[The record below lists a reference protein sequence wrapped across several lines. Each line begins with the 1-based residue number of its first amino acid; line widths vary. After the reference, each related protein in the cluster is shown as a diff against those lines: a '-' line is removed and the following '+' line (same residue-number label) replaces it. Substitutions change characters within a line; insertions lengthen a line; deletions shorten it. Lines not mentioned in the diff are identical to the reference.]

1 MRITNKQS
9 GFTLV
14 EIIIVISIMGI
25 IGGLSTL
32 IIGRSLDS
40 YAALE
45 RRTDLQTS
53 IRLAVERIS
62 RELRHA
68 LPHSICVSGGAKCA
82 LGVAS
87 GTGTQFYFIPVKDS
101 GRYQDRPGAYP
112 AAGPILRSRLPVSPH
127 SSDRFDVLSTDGANR
142 LKAAAGDWVT
152 VYNLN
157 NSNIYA
163 GPNNIRNR
171 INKIVLKDIKN
182 TAATT
187 DDIDQIQF
195 SDNLSFNN
203 ALPSDQSFSNH
214 SPTRR
219 FHIIEHDK
227 VTLFYLDSGNLYR
240 DTTTFAAPN
249 TATGTPRLLMEN
261 VDACTFTYTPGSQ
274 QRAGLLRIDITIKKQ
289 GEKIQVIHDAHV
301 YNTP

>member
-1 MRITNKQS
+1 MRITIKQS
-9 GFTLV
+9 GFPLV

-32 IIGRSLDS
+32 IIGRSLES

-68 LPHSICVSGGAKCA
+68 LPHSICVHDGTNCN
-82 LGVAS
+82 S
-87 GTGTQFYFIPVKDS
+87 GTGSRFYFIPVKDS
-101 GRYQDRPGAYP
+101 GRYQDRPGTYTAP
-112 AAGPILRSRLPVSPH
+112 PPIQRDRLPVNPQ
-127 SSDRFDVLSTDGANR
+127 SSDRFDVLSTDNVNR
-142 LKAAAGDWVT
+142 LKAAAGDWSV

-157 NSNIYA
+157 NTDIYA

-171 INKIVLKDIKN
+171 INAIVQKDIKN
-182 TAATT
+182 TVPTT

-195 SDNLSFNN
+195 SDNLSFGNP
-203 ALPSDQSFSNH
+203 LPSDQSFANH

-227 VTLFYLDSGNLYR
+227 VTLFYLDGRNLYR
-240 DTTTFAAPN
+240 DSTTFSTPN

-261 VDACTFTYTPGSQ
+261 VDSCIFTYTPGSQ
-274 QRAGLLRIDITIKKQ
+274 QRAGLLRIDITVVKQ
-289 GEKIQVIHDAHV
+289 GEQIQVIHDAHV

>member
-1 MRITNKQS
+1 MRYSNKQS

-25 IGGLSTL
+25 IGGLSSL

-45 RRTDLQTS
+45 RREKLQTS

-68 LPHSICVSGGAKCA
+68 LPHSICVHDGATC
-82 LGVAS
+82 VS
-87 GTGTQFYFIPVKDS
+87 SSQNSFYFMPVQDS
-101 GRYQDRPGAYP
+101 GRYQDRPGAYSAP
-112 AAGPILRSRLPVSPH
+112 PPVLRDRLPVSPQ
-127 SSDRFDVLSTDGANR
+127 SRDQFDVLSTNGTNR
-142 LKAAAGDWVT
+142 LNAVTGDWVV

-157 NSNIYA
+157 NTDIYA
-163 GPNNIRNR
+163 APNNIRNR
-171 INKIVLKDIKN
+171 INNIVQKDINN
-182 TAATT
+182 TAGDTS

-195 SDNLSFNN
+195 SGN
-203 ALPSDQSFSNH
+203 QSFANH
-214 SPTRR
+214 SPSRR
-219 FHIIEHDK
+219 FHIVK
-227 VTLFYLDSGNLYR
+227 NNNVTLFYLNGTDLFR

-249 TATGTPRLLMEN
+249 IPTGNTRLLMEN
-261 VDACTFTYTPGSQ
+261 VQACTFTYTPGSQ
-274 QRAGLLRIDITIKKQ
+274 QRAGLLRIDITVSLQ
-289 GEKIQVIHDAHV
+289 GEQIQVIHDAHV

>member
-1 MRITNKQS
+1 MPYSNKHS

-25 IGGLSTL
+25 IGGLASM

-68 LPHSICVSGGAKCA
+68 LPQSICVHDGANCVGSA
-82 LGVAS
+82 ENR
-87 GTGTQFYFIPVKDS
+87 FYFIPVRES
-101 GRYQDRPGAYP
+101 GRYQDRPGAYIAP
-112 AAGPILRSRLPVSPH
+112 PPIQRDRLPVSPQND
-127 SSDRFDVLSTDGANR
+127 DRFDVLSTDGTNR
-142 LKAAAGDWVT
+142 LNAVSGNWVV

-157 NSNIYA
+157 NTDIYTA
-163 GPNNIRNR
+163 PSNIRNQ
-171 INKIVLKDIKN
+171 INTIVQKDINN
-182 TAATT
+182 TGTT
-187 DDIDQIQF
+187 IDDIDQIRF
-195 SDNLSFNN
+195 AGN
-203 ALPSDQSFSNH
+203 QSFANH

-219 FHIIEHDK
+219 FHIIEDDN
-227 VTLFYLDSGNLYR
+227 VTLFYLDGSNLYR
-240 DTTTFAAPN
+240 DTTSFASPN
-249 TATGTPRLLMEN
+249 TQTGAPGLLMEN
-261 VDACTFTYTPGSQ
+261 VQACTFTYTPGSQ
-274 QRAGLLRIDITIKKQ
+274 QRAGLLRIDITVSKQ
-289 GEKIQVIHDAHV
+289 GETIQVIHDAHV

>member
-1 MRITNKQS
+1 MVISNRQA

-14 EIIIVISIMGI
+14 EIIIVIAIMGI

-32 IIGRSLDS
+32 IIGRSLDA

-45 RRTDLQTS
+45 RREKLQTS

-68 LPHSICVSGGAKCA
+68 LPNSICVSNGGACVFGA
-82 LGVAS
+82 GS
-87 GTGTQFYFIPVKDS
+87 YFHFIPIIDS
-101 GRYQDRPGAYP
+101 GRYQDAAGAYTAP
-112 AAGPILRSRLPVSPH
+112 PPIQRDRLPVTPLSR
-127 SSDRFDVLSTDGANR
+127 DRFDVLSTNGSNR
-142 LKAAAGDWVT
+142 LNATTDNWVV

-157 NSNIYA
+157 NTDVYA
-163 GPNNIRNR
+163 GINNVRQR
-171 INKIVLKDIKN
+171 IGAIVQKDINN
-182 TAATT
+182 TGPTS

-195 SDNLSFNN
+195 AANVSF
-203 ALPSDQSFSNH
+203 ANH

-219 FHIIEHDK
+219 FHIIENNV
-227 VTLFYLDSGNLYR
+227 VTLFYLDGTDLKR

-249 TATGTPRLLMEN
+249 TPSGTPRLLMQN
-261 VDACTFTYTPGSQ
+261 VQACTFTFTPGTPH
-274 QRAGLLRIDITIKKQ
+274 RAGLLRIDITVAKQ
-289 GEKIQVIHDAHV
+289 GETIQVIHNAHV